1 MQRPQVTLPS
11 PSPSQIAEL
20 TAELAE
26 ERFKGDVACHV
37 LESER
42 AERLRASREV
52 QELKASGRECRGWE
66 WLSRVAGRGGPAS
79 LNPDRP
85 VLTSG
90 MHRLTDS
97 HTRSPGGHL
106 SLPKSW
112 PCRCPG

>member
-1 MQRPQVTLPS
+1 MEAEGRAAPASNPAS

-66 WLSRVAGRGGPAS
+66 RRAEWLGEAGLPPPPPPRAHIW
-79 LNPDRP
+79 DAQAY
-85 VLTSG
+85 
-90 MHRLTDS
+90 RLPHS
-97 HTRSPGGHL
+97 E
-106 SLPKSW
+106 SW
-112 PCRCPG
+112 RTFEPS

>member
-1 MQRPQVTLPS
+1 MEAEGHAAPASNPAS

-66 WLSRVAGRGGPAS
+66 RPSRVAGRGGPATTPAAPCS
-79 LNPDRP
+79 HLGCTGLPTP
-85 VLTSG
+85 TLGVLE
-90 MHRLTDS
+90 DI
-97 HTRSPGGHL
+97 
-106 SLPKSW
+106 
-112 PCRCPG
+112 